1 MEAYLFMLIF
11 AAVLFLVAA
20 SLYFS
25 RDPRRNIFF
34 SEGGGSRSMSKDAA
48 VRHARQLGKGIA
60 LVALVIAV
68 GSLIGLWREDL
79 GWWIILSGVIAAVLY
94 AIRLARLPDE
104 AASGDD
110 PSSPDD
116 PES

>member
-34 SEGGGSRSMSKDAA
+34 SDGGGSRSMSKDAA
-48 VRHARQLGKGIA
+48 VRHARQLGKGVA

-104 AASGDD
+104 ADSGDD